1 MDQTQIF
8 LTICGMGAV
17 TYLPRVLPMLILSGR
32 TLPHWLV
39 RWLSYLP
46 ATVLAALLI
55 PSLLCRNAELSITAD
70 NLYLLAAIPTVIV
83 AWRGRSFFG
92 TIAFGMVLVA
102 LLRYLL

>member
-17 TYLPRVLPMLILSGR
+17 TYLPRVIPMLILSGR

-46 ATVLAALLI
+46 ATVLAALLV
-55 PSLLCRNAELSITAD
+55 PSLLCADGELALRVD
-70 NLYLLAAIPTVIV
+70 NLYLLAAIPTFVI

-102 LLRYLL
+102 LLRNLL